1 MLHNETQ
8 IAAPP
13 RRRFIPCA
21 AMASIALVVGTI
33 AGGVPVAWGV
43 FANGDSPRV
52 SPAVSSVSMSPTS
65 MTVSNATRAPLTTQ
79 IALPAYFVGTT
90 SSTGPHR
97 FGLYREFVRTAV
109 PPGATPAQKAKV
121 ALAVAMNAQKFAV
134 GEPYLQ
140 PWSGVSV
147 RAVTVTPKLVTITL
161 SGPGA
166 KGSLTAEQSRLAVQG
181 LVWTAQAAIGRGPL
195 PVKFAVADGSARL
208 FGAYSTARTY
218 NRPAMALAYRDL
230 APIWIT
236 SPARGHVFAARTPV
250 VAKGESCAF
259 EANTRWQLKKGAAVI
274 RSGFTTASSGCP
286 TRGTWRVKLGVLPA
300 GAYTFRMYELSM
312 EDGQGVVADTS
323 KTFSVK

>member
-8 IAAPP
+8 IAARS
-13 RRRFIPCA
+13 RRRFILCA
-21 AMASIALVVGTI
+21 ATASIAFLVGTM
-33 AGGVPVAWGV
+33 AGGVPPAWGV

-52 SPAVSSVSMSPTS
+52 SPAVSSMSMSPTS
-65 MTVSNATRAPLTTQ
+65 MTISEASEASLTTPM
-79 IALPAYFVGTT
+79 ALPAYFVGTT
-90 SSTGPHR
+90 TPTGNHG

-109 PPGATPAQKAKV
+109 PRGTTSAQKAKI
-121 ALAVAMNAQKFAV
+121 ALAVAMNPQKFAV

-140 PWSGVSV
+140 PWLGVSV

-166 KGSLTAEQSRLAVQG
+166 KRSLTAEQTRLAVQG

-208 FGAYSTARTY
+208 FGAYPTARTY

-236 SPARGHVFAARTPV
+236 SPARGQVFAARTPV

-259 EANTRWQLKKGAAVI
+259 EANTHWQLKKDAAVI
-274 RSGFTTASSGCP
+274 QSGFTTASSGCP
-286 TRGTWRVKLGVLPA
+286 TRGTWQVKLGVLRA

-312 EDGQGVVADTS
+312 EDGRGVVADTS
-323 KTFSVK
+323 KSFSVM